1 MTRTPSSSINLCDQ
15 IAVRDRELKAIQA
28 AFSDEPKRPAIVKQ
42 RSRQIEEGR
51 PMIPR
56 YRVFALAVA
65 VAIGLLMLLIV
76 RAGTAGLL

>member
-1 MTRTPSSSINLCDQ
+1 
-15 IAVRDRELKAIQA
+15 DRRARSQA
-28 AFSDEPKRPAIVKQ
+28 QGYSGGFLRERPALARQ

-51 PMIPR
+51 PMIPQ

>member
-1 MTRTPSSSINLCDQ
+1 MHQ

-28 AFSDEPKRPAIVKQ
+28 AISDEPKKARRREAAL
-42 RSRQIEEGR
+42 RQVEEGR
-51 PMIPR
+51 PMIPQ

-65 VAIGLLMLLIV
+65 VAIGLLMLLLV

>member
-1 MTRTPSSSINLCDQ
+1 M
-15 IAVRDRELKAIQA
+15 LKTIQV
-28 AFSDEPKRPAIVKQ
+28 AFSNEPKKAVVKQ

-51 PMIPR
+51 PMIPQ

-65 VAIGLLMLLIV
+65 VAIGLLMLLIA

>member
-1 MTRTPSSSINLCDQ
+1 MTRTPSASINLCDE

-28 AFSDEPKRPAIVKQ
+28 AFSEKGPPREAALASV
-42 RSRQIEEGR
+42 EEGR
-51 PMIPR
+51 PMIPQ

-65 VAIGLLMLLIV
+65 AAIGLLMLLIV